1 MQGLKDIKGLVEVP
15 DYSLWILLSIVIFVI
30 FLIIL
35 IIYLYKN
42 KRRRRKK
49 KLTFEQIARKNLKE
63 INFSNTKNAVY
74 TFSENFQYF
83 INEEN
88 KEAFKKLQKE
98 LEAYKYKK
106 DIDELPSKLE
116 ENIKELIKE
125 IK

>member
-30 FLIIL
+30 FFIIL

-42 KRRRRKK
+42 KRKRKK
-49 KLTFEQIARKNLKE
+49 KPTFEQIARKNLKE
-63 INFSNTKNAVY
+63 IDFSNTKNTVY

-83 INEEN
+83 VNEEN

-98 LEAYKYKK
+98 LAAYKYKK
-106 DIDELPSKLE
+106 DINELPNKLE
-116 ENIKELIKE
+116 ENIKKLIKE

>member
-1 MQGLKDIKGLVEVP
+1 MEGLKDIKGLVEVP

-30 FLIIL
+30 FFIIL

-42 KRRRRKK
+42 KRRRKK
-49 KLTFEQIARKNLKE
+49 KPTFEQIARKNLKE
-63 INFSNTKNAVY
+63 IDFSNTKNTVY

>member
-30 FLIIL
+30 FFIIL

-42 KRRRRKK
+42 KRRRKK

-63 INFSNTKNAVY
+63 IDFSNTKNTVY